1 MKVIMK
7 MSDKYG
13 IKMYR
18 PDIGWVWVTETKT
31 SRFLK
36 TSKTFRKEF
45 DTVDEAKKCA
55 VQTAGKCVVVKIG
68 SKDESMYPGPE
79 NFTGSLM

>member
-1 MKVIMK
+1 MK
-7 MSDKYG
+7 MCDKYG
-13 IKMYR
+13 VKMYR

-36 TSKTFRKEF
+36 RSKTFRKEF
-45 DTVDEAKKCA
+45 DTVNEAKNCA
-55 VQTAGKCVVVKIG
+55 AQTAGKTAVVKIG
-68 SKDESMYPGPE
+68 SKDESLYSGPE